1 MNRLASSVSR
11 FSLAVPKALCAGLMA
26 IIITGCATPS
36 AERAPLVT
44 TPTTA
49 LPVVDR
55 PVAASR
61 GSLTP
66 LSAASRLDHRGL
78 FGERR
83 AARVGDT
90 LTVILRETTSAA
102 QAGMA
107 DYGKKSDNSLG
118 ADIRADLRRQL
129 AGSSKLVAPSQSGSA
144 IANGSIRG
152 ATQFKGTA
160 ASSAENRFN
169 GLITVTVVEVLANG
183 NLRVAGEKQLAVG
196 AEEEI
201 IRFGGVVSPLDI
213 ENNSVLSSYVADA
226 RIEYRG
232 KGLSDSTKR
241 PGWLSRQL
249 LRRSPT

>member
-1 MNRLASSVSR
+1 
-11 FSLAVPKALCAGLMA
+11 
-26 IIITGCATPS
+26 
-36 AERAPLVT
+36 VT

-49 LPVVDR
+49 LPAVER
-55 PVAASR
+55 LAFASQ

-83 AARVGDT
+83 AARIGDT

-129 AGSSKLVAPSQSGSA
+129 AGSSQLVAPSQSGSA

-169 GLITVTVVEVLANG
+169 GLITVTVVEVLAKSSWQSE
-183 NLRVAGEKQLAVG
+183 LKKRSS
-196 AEEEI
+196 
-201 IRFGGVVSPLDI
+201 VS
-213 ENNSVLSSYVADA
+213 AA
-226 RIEYRG
+226 
-232 KGLSDSTKR
+232 
-241 PGWLSRQL
+241 WF
-249 LRRSPT
+249 RRSTSRTTRFSRRTLRMHVSNIEVKA

>member
-1 MNRLASSVSR
+1 
-11 FSLAVPKALCAGLMA
+11 MA
-26 IIITGCATPS
+26 IIITGCATTS

-66 LSAASRLDHRGL
+66 FSAASRLDHRGL

>member
-1 MNRLASSVSR
+1 MNCLVSSERRLSS
-11 FSLAVPKALCAGLMA
+11 AVPKAICAGLMTLV
-26 IIITGCATPS
+26 ITGCATTS
-36 AERAPLVT
+36 AERTPLVT

-49 LPVVDR
+49 LPTVDR

-118 ADIRADLRRQL
+118 TDIRADLRRQL
-129 AGSSKLVAPSQSGSA
+129 AGSSQLVSPSQSASA
-144 IANGSIRG
+144 VANGSIRG

-183 NLRVAGEKQLAVG
+183 NLRVAGEKQLAIG

-232 KGLSDSTKR
+232 KGLGDSTKR
-241 PGWLSRQL
+241 PGWLSRVL

>member
-1 MNRLASSVSR
+1 MDRVAALDNRISWSAL
-11 FSLAVPKALCAGLMA
+11 KAWCVFLVVLV
-26 IIITGCATPS
+26 TSGCATTS
-36 AERAPLVT
+36 AERTPLVA

-49 LPVVDR
+49 VPTAER
-55 PVAASR
+55 PVATSL

-66 LSAASRLDHRGL
+66 VSAASRLDHRGL

-83 AARVGDT
+83 ASRVGDT

-118 ADIRADLRRQL
+118 TDVRADLRRQL
-129 AGSSKLVAPSQSGSA
+129 AGSSQLVSPSQSASA
-144 IANGSIRG
+144 VANGSIRG

-160 ASSAENRFN
+160 TSSAENRFN

-183 NLRVAGEKQLAVG
+183 NLKVAGEKQLAIG

-232 KGLSDSTKR
+232 RGLSDSAKR

>member
-1 MNRLASSVSR
+1 
-11 FSLAVPKALCAGLMA
+11 
-26 IIITGCATPS
+26 
-36 AERAPLVT
+36 
-44 TPTTA
+44 
-49 LPVVDR
+49 
-55 PVAASR
+55 
-61 GSLTP
+61 

-102 QAGMA
+102 QAGMS
-107 DYGKKSDNSLG
+107 DYGKKSDNSAD
-118 ADIRADLRRQL
+118 ADIRGDLRRQL
-129 AGSSKLVAPSQSGSA
+129 AGSSQLVSPSQSASA
-144 IANGSIRG
+144 VAGGAIRG
-152 ATQFKGTA
+152 STQFKGTGS
-160 ASSAENRFN
+160 SSAENRFN
-169 GLITVTVVEVLANG
+169 GMITVTVVEVLENG
-183 NLRVAGEKQLAVG
+183 NLRVAGEKQLAIG

-249 LRRSPT
+249 LRRSPI

>member
-1 MNRLASSVSR
+1 
-11 FSLAVPKALCAGLMA
+11 MA
-26 IIITGCATPS
+26 IIITGCATTS

-169 GLITVTVVEVLANG
+169 GLITVTVVAVLANG

>member
-1 MNRLASSVSR
+1 MNRLSSTKPR
-11 FSLAVPKALCAGLMA
+11 LILIALNTCCLAIVAF
-26 IIITGCATPS
+26 ITSGCATTS
-36 AERAPLVT
+36 AERTPLVT

-49 LPVVDR
+49 LPAVER
-55 PVAASR
+55 LAFASQ

-83 AARVGDT
+83 AARIGDT

-129 AGSSKLVAPSQSGSA
+129 AGSSQLVAPSQSGSA

-249 LRRSPT
+249 LRRSPN

>member
-1 MNRLASSVSR
+1 MRNLASLERLPSSIASIAL
-11 FSLAVPKALCAGLMA
+11 SLVFAALV
-26 IIITGCATPS
+26 ISGCATTS

-49 LPVVDR
+49 VPSADR
-55 PVAASR
+55 PSAASL

-83 AARVGDT
+83 ASRVGDT

-107 DYGKKSDNSLG
+107 DYGKKSDNTLG
-118 ADIRADLRRQL
+118 SDVQADLRRQL
-129 AGSSKLVAPSQSGSA
+129 AGSSQLASPSQSA
-144 IANGSIRG
+144 AFNVNGAIRG

-183 NLRVAGEKQLAVG
+183 NLRVAGEKQLAIG

-201 IRFGGVVSPLDI
+201 IRFGGVVSPLDL

-241 PGWLSRQL
+241 PGWLSRLL

>member
-1 MNRLASSVSR
+1 
-11 FSLAVPKALCAGLMA
+11 MA
-26 IIITGCATPS
+26 IIITGCATTS

-196 AEEEI
+196 SEEEI

>member
-11 FSLAVPKALCAGLMA
+11 FSLAVLKALCAGLMA
-26 IIITGCATPS
+26 IVITGCATTS

-129 AGSSKLVAPSQSGSA
+129 AGSSQLVAPSQSGSA

>member
-1 MNRLASSVSR
+1 MNSRAALERLKSSV
-11 FSLAVPKALCAGLMA
+11 ALRASCVVIAGLV
-26 IIITGCATPS
+26 IGGCAATS

-49 LPVVDR
+49 VPTADR
-55 PVAASR
+55 PSAASL

-83 AARVGDT
+83 ASRVGDT

-118 ADIRADLRRQL
+118 VDVRADLRRQL
-129 AGSSKLVAPSQSGSA
+129 AGSSQLVSPSQSASAAGS
-144 IANGSIRG
+144 GSIRD

-160 ASSAENRFN
+160 TSSAENRFN

-183 NLRVAGEKQLAVG
+183 NLRVAGEKQLAIG

-232 KGLSDSTKR
+232 RGLSDSAKR